1 MKKISNAKWF
11 ILGMVFTL
19 IMTALVIPGIAM
31 VGSRTETLTY
41 QDIKITLDGN
51 ALVPKDANGN
61 TVEPFIINGT
71 TYLPVR
77 AISEA
82 LGLGVAW
89 DGVTSTVKLT
99 SSGIPSSQNPP
110 TSPAGTQKPAPTA
123 HYYATSLKEF
133 TKNATGNVRAVLYDI
148 DGCGVDEMIVFD
160 EGIAGPGEHWAA
172 NAEGGSLMIYSY
184 KNGVTG
190 HASIDPDS
198 YGFSAYHLYL
208 TSKNFLV
215 LSDTFEGYVY
225 NVYQYKDGK
234 ISRAAQMVDASYAG
248 ETFYAVNGVE
258 CGELLYTNKLKEFDA
273 DHYKLTI
280 SAGSMQIEWFEEDI
294 LPTMQ
299 DDTERILR
307 MTSED

>member
-11 ILGMVFTL
+11 ILGMIFSL
-19 IMTALVIPGIAM
+19 IMAALVVPGLAM

-41 QDIKITLDGN
+41 QDIKITMDGK

-82 LGLGVAW
+82 LGLGVSW

-99 SSGIPSSQNPP
+99 SPGTSDGQNPTASTAVTP
-110 TSPAGTQKPAPTA
+110 TRAPTA

-133 TKNATGNVRAVLYDI
+133 TKNATGNVSAVLYDI

-160 EGIAGPGEHWAA
+160 EGISEPGEHWAA

-190 HASIDPDS
+190 YTSVDLDS
-198 YGFSAYHLYL
+198 YGFSAYHFYL

-225 NVYQYKDGK
+225 NVYQYKDGR
-234 ISRAAQMVDASYAG
+234 ITRAAQMADASYAG

-258 CGELLYTNKLKEFDA
+258 CGELLFSNKLKEYDA
-273 DHYKLTI
+273 DHYTVTI
-280 SAGSMQIEWFEEDI
+280 AAGSMQLEWFEEDI

-299 DDTERILR
+299 DDTEKILK